1 MSANPAMDPARPLAA
16 HVYGTQF
23 ADLPGSAV
31 AAARADILD
40 TLGCALG
47 GSSAPGIA
55 ELMKVTTRWGGLE
68 EAGVLLSATRL
79 PAPQA
84 ALMNASMAHALDFD
98 DTLDHGGSIHP
109 GASVFA
115 AALAIADTLPEV
127 TGKDLLLAVTLGLD
141 VSCRIALAAT
151 VDRGWHRTAVIGV
164 FGATAAAGKLL
175 GLTEDQMVHAFGI
188 AYSHAAGNRQCILDG
203 ALSKRLQ
210 AGQAAS
216 SGVFSAVLAQENF
229 TGAYRIFAGAYGF
242 FELYQPGGYDLAPLT
257 DQLGSV
263 YRGEELSFKPYPCGR
278 PLHATID
285 AALALHRQLGLTPGN
300 DGTGIAELTLTT
312 DAATYADQFGTGP
325 HKRQPIQIVQ
335 AQFAL
340 PFLVAAALTQG
351 KVGLGELANLKA
363 PHVLALSARIQGKS
377 AANRA
382 KGWASLTAK
391 LTDGRTATIETGI
404 PLGAPENPLTLALR
418 EQKFRDCAANAIR
431 PISADAVSKAIQT
444 VGALQDL
451 PHAADLLRNFS

>member
-1 MSANPAMDPARPLAA
+1 MSANPAMDPARPIAA
-16 HVYGTQF
+16 HVHGTQF

-68 EAGVLLSATRL
+68 EAVVLLSATRL

-404 PLGAPENPLTLALR
+404 PLGAPENPLTPALR

>member
-1 MSANPAMDPARPLAA
+1 MSASPATDPARALAA
-16 HVYGTQF
+16 HVCATQF
-23 ADLPGSAV
+23 TDLPESAV
-31 AAARADILD
+31 GAARADILD

-55 ELMKVTTRWGGLE
+55 ELMKVTTRWGGRE
-68 EAGVLLSATRL
+68 EASVLLSAARL

-115 AALAIADTLPEV
+115 AALAVADTVPDV

-151 VDRGWHRTAVIGV
+151 VDRGWHRTAAIGV
-164 FGATAAAGKLL
+164 FGAAAAAGKLL

-216 SGVFSAVLAQENF
+216 SGVFSAVLAQEDF

-257 DQLGSV
+257 DRLGSV

-285 AALALHRQLGLTPGN
+285 AALALHRELGLTAGN

-312 DAATYADQFGTGP
+312 DAATYADQFETGP
-325 HKRQPIQIVQ
+325 HKRQPTQIVQ

-340 PFLVAAALTQG
+340 PFLVAAALTRG
-351 KVGLGELANLKA
+351 KVGLGELADLKA
-363 PHVLALSARIQGKS
+363 PDVLALSARIHGAS
-377 AANRA
+377 AANRT

-404 PLGAPENPLTLALR
+404 PLGAPENPLTPALR

-431 PISADAVSKAIQT
+431 PISAETVSQAIRT

-451 PHAADLLRNFS
+451 PRAADLLRSFG

>member
-216 SGVFSAVLAQENF
+216 SGVFSAVLAQDNF

-325 HKRQPIQIVQ
+325 HKRQPMQIVQ

-363 PHVLALSARIQGKS
+363 SHVLALSARIQGKS